1 MGQSSSTTGFNLQ
14 QYQFLNQII
23 DPRFGNIKLYQKN
36 ETGETICII
45 EKNFIQINNPVKNLD
60 HPNILKVHYY
70 KADICK
76 NICSSFTKLQLI
88 QEYVSNELRQN
99 IKNRA
104 TKQQYY
110 EEKQL
115 WGLLSMCLKAL
126 MYFKSFQ
133 IYPMDLKNILLS
145 NQGTIKFQSYYDIQN
160 SQYMQLLNQITED
173 IHISPEELE
182 CLKSKEQVLNL
193 DFEKCEIFQLGLT
206 ALWAAT
212 LADTNSLFSYDTL
225 NYSEYEMKQRIE
237 ELNYSQQFKN
247 ILLKMLKRFP
257 QDRGTFN
264 ELLQVV
270 SYHEC
275 NENLLEIISI
285 DKFEQNIQQI
295 SKIRQ
300 QYSSR
305 SLLSEN
311 NIIRNQNEDCQI
323 SRTSNQSII
332 QLQQNDISKI
342 SLDNKFNISESQNSY
357 KPEIHPI
364 NKYRNKP
371 SFSQNKQQLDSQNT
385 YLQIGTPHHSPE
397 SKNTSQI
404 SLSTKNQFSQA
415 PKITSL
421 IVNPLK
427 QNQQLQQYK
436 NNIPKPTKP
445 EKHQSH
451 QQLYDTSYF
460 SQLSQMS
467 NRSILENKIEEAIL
481 KSKIALEKFDQTINQ
496 TKLFRN

>member
-36 ETGETICII
+36 DSGETICII
-45 EKNFIQINNPVKNLD
+45 EKNFIKINSPVKNLD

-76 NICSSFTKLQLI
+76 NICSTFTKLQLI

-99 IKNRA
+99 IKIRA

-160 SQYMQLLNQITED
+160 SQYIQLLNQITED

-182 CLKSKEQVLNL
+182 CLKTKEQVLNL

-257 QDRGTFN
+257 QDRGSFN

-275 NENLLEIISI
+275 NENLLEIKQI
-285 DKFEQNIQQI
+285 DKIDQSIQQI
-295 SKIRQ
+295 SRIRQ

-305 SLLSEN
+305 SLLSD
-311 NIIRNQNEDCQI
+311 NIIVKNSNEECQL
-323 SRTSNQSII
+323 SRISNQSNF
-332 QLQQNDISKI
+332 QLQLNETSKI
-342 SLDNKFNISESQNSY
+342 SLDNKFNISESQNSQNQ
-357 KPEIHPI
+357 EIHQI

-371 SFSQNKQQLDSQNT
+371 SFSQNKQQLDSQIT

-397 SKNTSQI
+397 SKNTSKI
-404 SLSTKNQFSQA
+404 SLSTKNQLSHV
-415 PKITSL
+415 PKISNMM
-421 IVNPLK
+421 INPLK
-427 QNQQLQQYK
+427 QNQQLQQNK
-436 NNIPKPTKP
+436 IVIPKPIKVD
-445 EKHQSH
+445 KHQNH

-460 SQLSQMS
+460 SQLSLMS
-467 NRSILENKIEEAIL
+467 NRSILENKVEEAIL